1 MAKGFGFAP
10 RNMRLKKI
18 RNGHERFSIKGK
30 EFFLIDEFKSAIISF
45 CVALDFIFIS
55 SKTLSDSEKRA
66 EYDERI
72 GISRK
77 RPHGDVVDFD
87 DFETDSE
94 DEELISFRCRCSG
107 KYFIERTDG
116 EHLPLEVPCS
126 DCSLF
131 IYVDNT

>member
-1 MAKGFGFAP
+1 MTSEYS
-10 RNMRLKKI
+10 
-18 RNGHERFSIKGK
+18 H
-30 EFFLIDEFKSAIISF
+30 KSVF
-45 CVALDFIFIS
+45 HLT
-55 SKTLSDSEKRA
+55 KTLSDSEKRA

-77 RPHGDVVDFD
+77 RPHGDIIDFD

-107 KYFIERTDG
+107 KYLIERTDG

>member
-1 MAKGFGFAP
+1 MLQSNSCTP
-10 RNMRLKKI
+10 I
-18 RNGHERFSIKGK
+18 YH
-30 EFFLIDEFKSAIISF
+30 LI
-45 CVALDFIFIS
+45 
-55 SKTLSDSEKRA
+55 KTLSDSEKRA

-77 RPHGDVVDFD
+77 RPHGDIVDFD

>member
-1 MAKGFGFAP
+1 MAKGFGFAS
-10 RNMRLKKI
+10 RLMCLK
-18 RNGHERFSIKGK
+18 
-30 EFFLIDEFKSAIISF
+30 SF

-55 SKTLSDSEKRA
+55 YKTLSDSEKRA